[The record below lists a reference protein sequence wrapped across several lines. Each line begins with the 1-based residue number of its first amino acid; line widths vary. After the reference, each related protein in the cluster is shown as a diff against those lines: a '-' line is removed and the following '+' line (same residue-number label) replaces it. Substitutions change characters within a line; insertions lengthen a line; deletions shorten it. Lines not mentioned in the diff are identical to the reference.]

1 MNKSKCLLL
10 IGSLG
15 AAVAGALFAP
25 GIAEAANNCCPSA
38 WSSQVWYPNS
48 GIAECD
54 VVVGGGRVDGEIYP
68 DGPRYVGFW
77 YSATE
82 QTYSPAIRYIIKC
95 NGFPESP
102 PSVWKGGGF
111 WQAGCGVTGYDY
123 AMCQTRLADATY
135 CTGSCD

>member
-1 MNKSKCLLL
+1 MTKFKTFLV

-25 GIAEAANNCCPSA
+25 GIAKAANVCCPSN
-38 WSSQVWYPNS
+38 WSAQVFPNS
-48 GIAECD
+48 GAVVECD
-54 VVVGGGRVDGEIYP
+54 VVVGGGRVDGTIFP
-68 DGPRYVGFW
+68 DVHRVVTYW
-77 YSATE
+77 YAASE
-82 QTYSPAIRYIIKC
+82 QTYSPAIRHIIKC

-102 PSVWKGGGF
+102 PSAWKEGGF
-111 WQAGCGVTGYDY
+111 HSAGCGVTGYDY